1 MNPTRIIALLA
12 GLLAACTHQA
22 VRLDEGA
29 APPRDSV
36 VLHGEIVGATE
47 LRLQAATGRI
57 YTVRGNGRGS
67 GERFSVVVPP
77 GVYEVVSLDGVP
89 PDRPLV
95 VSGIP
100 GDVLELGRIDL
111 EAGRVGV
118 RLPDT
123 GGSIGGSL
131 SYGWPYSG
139 GGETPLR
146 YYNRTGELRRP
157 LPRSGR
163 AGQGLGLRSR

>member
-1 MNPTRIIALLA
+1 MKPTGIFALLA

-22 VRLDEGA
+22 VQLDEGA

-36 VLHGEIVGATE
+36 VLRGEIVGATE

-57 YTVRGNGRGS
+57 YTVRGK

-100 GDVLELGRIDL
+100 GDILELGRIDL

-118 RLPDT
+118 RLPDI
-123 GGSIGGSL
+123 GGSVGGSL